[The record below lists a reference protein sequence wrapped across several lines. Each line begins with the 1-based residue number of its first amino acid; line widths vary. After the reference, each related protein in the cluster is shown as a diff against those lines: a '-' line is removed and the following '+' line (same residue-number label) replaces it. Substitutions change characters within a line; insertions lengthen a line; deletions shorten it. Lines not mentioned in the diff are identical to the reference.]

1 MLLKQLSDNDKRIF
15 LRLAELVSL
24 CDRPMLWNGKLREVA
39 TTADFKADAISLE
52 WDMQVFEAMKELASV
67 LIGDADFKT
76 VDMPKPVADRSAAA
90 WFGLHQT
97 SVSEEL
103 IRRLEAK
110 PLTAGGDSAVRVTV
124 ATDILREILKDHKA
138 ATPSLPKLM
147 LFELFLLS
155 LASGSISSVQ
165 WQVLSE
171 FKHHHQL
178 EDYIVDDLLARA
190 QSTHLEAQKTLAIIL
205 E

>member
-1 MLLKQLSDNDKRIF
+1 MLLKQLSDNDKRVF

-24 CDRPMLWNGKLREVA
+24 CDRPMLWNGKPREEA
-39 TTADFKADAISLE
+39 TTADFKADAISLQ
-52 WDMQVFEAMKELASV
+52 WHKQVFEAMKELASA
-67 LIGDADFKT
+67 LIGDANFKT
-76 VDMPKPVADRSAAA
+76 VGMPKPVADKTAAA
-90 WFGLHQT
+90 WLGLHQT

-178 EDYIVDDLLARA
+178 EDYIVEDLLARA
-190 QSTHLEAQKTLAIIL
+190 QSTHIEAQKTIAIIL